1 MHEKYLAFKK
11 NWLMLILKRNINIM
25 VSLRL
30 PMLIETLRIKYCR
43 YIPYTNIKEKSETQP
58 CEEKF
63 C

>member
-1 MHEKYLAFKK
+1 
-11 NWLMLILKRNINIM
+11 MLILKRNINIM

-30 PMLIETLRIKYCR
+30 PMLIETLRIEYCR
-43 YIPYTNIKEKSETQP
+43 YIPYTNLKEKSETQP